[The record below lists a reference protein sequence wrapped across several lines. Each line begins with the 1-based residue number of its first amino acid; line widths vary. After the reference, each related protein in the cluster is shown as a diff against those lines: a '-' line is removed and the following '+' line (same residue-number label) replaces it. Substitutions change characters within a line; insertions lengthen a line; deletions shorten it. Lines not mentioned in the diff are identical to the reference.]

1 MTESVEKTLIDM
13 LNEETWTR
21 AAIGNYSI
29 ADFKELDKLISL
41 AKKENKIAEIEK
53 ICDEKIASSKNSI
66 ISLYILSIVSLIHQD
81 LDDSH
86 IRELINIFKEHKRV
100 QIVEH
105 LCLCVLDFGESK
117 FALQTLKELY
127 ESTDEKKYYDVL
139 ERLTKVDYEDPESP
153 KKIADQAEALGDKEK
168 AVEYY
173 KKAIYRFIGI
183 KKLSSVK
190 EVWAK
195 LVSLIPEEIEFFY
208 RTQDKIA
215 SASNEQRKPFLMDDI
230 YKHYADAKKWDEAIE
245 ILKLK
250 LHYDSEDPK
259 ARAEIVKAFSEKYA
273 DHSHLDEYIKASNLA
288 QPWRPVFE
296 AIDEF
301 EKHIAFDTGNF
312 VFHKTWGV
320 GRISKLSK
328 EVLTIDFSKKR
339 GHEMGLKM
347 GLSSLQI
354 LWNEHVWVLKATKS
368 REELTSKVKD
378 DIEWALKT
386 IIKSFDNN
394 CNMKK
399 IKQELVPSLLTPG
412 EWTGWNTKAR
422 KILKENA
429 NFGINPDDVDSFTV
443 RERPVS
449 IEEKLSNEFKAQK
462 NFFSRIDIL
471 NTFIEKADINDEV
484 FHEMFGYFE
493 GFLKSI
499 SQINE
504 QVVASQM
511 IVNSIAG
518 KIPHIV
524 NSKYPSFA
532 ELYSQIE
539 NPTEIYA
546 TIKDKDLKQVF
557 MKNIKSLIPNWADEY
572 IKLFPTVLSQDII
585 DALIDDGHT
594 EKLQDFTRTCF
605 ENPGVFRD
613 AIIWLFKNAVEAEWF
628 TEANIEYEKQLIA
641 LINILALCYREIENK
656 QNTTENRR
664 TIKQVV
670 SLLFEK
676 EKLLEKFVEGTDEE
690 TASRLYILISDVKGL
705 DPVLKSQLKGQ
716 IQKKFPNIVFFD
728 AEEKEA
734 TFLGLIVTAS
744 KLEEKK
750 KELQNLIDVR
760 IPQNQKDLGDAL
772 ALGDL
777 RENAEYKAAREEQS
791 KLSNLSARLQAD
803 IERAEIFDP
812 LNINTKKVGFGTKVK
827 VESLDD
833 NATEVYTILGP
844 WESNPDIGIIS
855 YLSPLGNAL
864 LNKRQ
869 DEIFEVKI
877 MEENKKYKVLEI
889 KAAIIE

>member
-1 MTESVEKTLIDM
+1 MAESVEKTLINM

-29 ADFKELDKLISL
+29 SNFKELDKIITA

-53 ICDEKIASSKNSI
+53 ICDEKITSSKNSI
-66 ISLYILSIVSLIHQD
+66 ISLYILSIISLIRQD
-81 LDDSH
+81 LDDSY
-86 IRELINIFKEHKRV
+86 IRELINIFKEHKRT

-153 KKIADQAEALGDKEK
+153 KKIADRAEELGDKEK

-190 EVWAK
+190 EVWSK
-195 LVSLIPEEIEFFY
+195 LVALIPEEIEFFY

-215 SASNEQRKPFLMDDI
+215 SASNEPRKPFLMDDI
-230 YKHYADAKKWDEAIE
+230 YKYYAKAKNWDEAID

-273 DHSHLDEYIKASNLA
+273 DHSQLNEYIKASNLT
-288 QPWRPVFE
+288 QSWRPVFE

-320 GRISKLSK
+320 GRISKLDDDI
-328 EVLTIDFSKKR
+328 LTIDFAKKR
-339 GHEMGLKM
+339 RHEMSLKM
-347 GLSSLQI
+347 GLSSLQT
-354 LWNEHVWVLKATKS
+354 LWNEHIWVLKATKT
-368 REELTSKVKD
+368 RKQLASKVKE

-386 IIKSFDNN
+386 IIKSFDND

-399 IKQELVPSLLTPG
+399 IKQEIVPSLLTPG
-412 EWTGWNTKAR
+412 EWTSWNTKAR
-422 KILKENA
+422 KMLKENSS
-429 NFGINPDDVDSFTV
+429 FGINPDDAKSFTV

-449 IEEKLSNEFKAQK
+449 MEEKLSNEFKAQK
-462 NFFSRIDIL
+462 RFFSRIDIL
-471 NTFIEKADINDEV
+471 NNFIEKADVNDEV

-493 GFLKSI
+493 AFLKNP

-504 QVVASQM
+504 EVVASQM
-511 IVNSIAG
+511 IVNSIAA
-518 KIPHIV
+518 KMPHIV
-524 NSKYPSFA
+524 TSKYPSFV

-539 NPTEIYA
+539 DPSEVYA
-546 TIKDKDLKQVF
+546 AIKDKELKQVF
-557 MKNIKSLIPNWADEY
+557 LKNVKSLIPSWSDEY
-572 IKLFPTVLSQDII
+572 IKLFPTVLSQEVI
-585 DALIDDGHT
+585 DALIDEGHE
-594 EKLQDFTRTCF
+594 EKLREFLYTCF
-605 ENPGVFRD
+605 ENPGVFRE
-613 AIIWLFKNAVEAEWF
+613 AIIWLFKNATDTEWF
-628 TEANIEYEKQLIA
+628 KGAEIEYEKQLIA
-641 LINILALCYREIENK
+641 LIHILALCYREIDNR

-664 TIKQVV
+664 TIKNVI

-676 EKLLEKFVEGTDEE
+676 EKLLEKFVEETDEE
-690 TASRLYILISDVKGL
+690 TATRLYILISDVKGL
-705 DPVLKSQLKGQ
+705 DPLLKSQLRVQ
-716 IQKKFPNIVFFD
+716 IQRKFPNISLFD
-728 AEEKEA
+728 SEEKE
-734 TFLGLIVTAS
+734 TTILGLIVTAD

-750 KELQNLIDVR
+750 KELQNLIDVK
-760 IPQNQKDLGDAL
+760 IPQNQKDLGNAL

-791 KLSNLSARLQAD
+791 KLSNLSSRLQAD

-812 LNINTKKVGFGTKVK
+812 LSVSTKKVGFGTEVKVK
-827 VESLDD
+827 NIDD

-844 WESNPDIGIIS
+844 WESDPDIGIIS

-869 DEIFEVKI
+869 NETFEVKI
-877 MEENKKYKVLEI
+877 MDKNKKYKVLEI
-889 KAAIIE
+889 KVANIE